1 MTAYYFFLMV
11 VVISHIFCNTGEA
24 KCTIPV
30 NRGEYL
36 EVARQK
42 YFFKDYDVPSFR
54 LVENEDDNGKTIEE
68 PELFRPIGMDDYT
81 YNMQVEVIFL
91 FVFN

>member
-1 MTAYYFFLMV
+1 
-11 VVISHIFCNTGEA
+11 
-24 KCTIPV
+24 
-30 NRGEYL
+30 
-36 EVARQK
+36 VARQK

-91 FVFN
+91 VVFN

>member
-1 MTAYYFFLMV
+1 MV
-11 VVISHIFCNTGEA
+11 VVISHICNTGEA

-30 NRGEYL
+30 NKGEYL
-36 EVARQK
+36 EVARHK
-42 YFFKDYDVPSFR
+42 YFFKDYNVPSFR

-91 FVFN
+91 SVFNCFLL